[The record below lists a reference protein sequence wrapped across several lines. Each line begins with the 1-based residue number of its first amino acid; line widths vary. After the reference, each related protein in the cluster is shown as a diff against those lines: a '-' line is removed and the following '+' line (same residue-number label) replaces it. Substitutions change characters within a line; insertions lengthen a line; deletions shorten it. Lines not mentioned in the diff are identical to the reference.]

1 MSTEN
6 FKPNLYVL
14 ARIIKALIDNGPMKR
29 TNLAQASGLSYDKL
43 QKYLNWMIEKGLIT
57 VDDDGYVSL
66 TREGAKTYD
75 ELVQWIIKYV
85 GSLRLD
91 RRWRP
96 RPT

>member
-43 QKYLNWMIEKGLIT
+43 QKYLNWMIEKGLVAI
-57 VDDDGYVSL
+57 DGDGYVSL
-66 TREGAKTYD
+66 TREGAKAYD
-75 ELVQWIIKYV
+75 ELVQW
-85 GSLRLD
+85 
-91 RRWRP
+91 
-96 RPT
+96 

>member
-29 TNLAQASGLSYDKL
+29 TNLAQVSGLSYDKL
-43 QKYLNWMIEKGLIT
+43 QKYLNWMIEKGLIK
-57 VDDDGYVSL
+57 VDGDGYVSL
-66 TREGAKTYD
+66 TREGAKAYD

-96 RPT
+96 PPT

>member
-1 MSTEN
+1 
-6 FKPNLYVL
+6 
-14 ARIIKALIDNGPMKR
+14 
-29 TNLAQASGLSYDKL
+29 
-43 QKYLNWMIEKGLIT
+43 MIEKGLVAI
-57 VDDDGYVSL
+57 DGDGYVSL

>member
-14 ARIIKALIDNGPMKR
+14 ARIIKALID
-29 TNLAQASGLSYDKL
+29 LAQVSGLSYDKL

-57 VDDDGYVSL
+57 VDGDGYVSL
-66 TREGAKTYD
+66 TRKGAKTYD

-91 RRWRP
+91 KRWRP
-96 RPT
+96 PPT

>member
-43 QKYLNWMIEKGLIT
+43 HKYLNWMIEKGLIT
-57 VDDDGYVSL
+57 VDGDGYVSL
-66 TREGAKTYD
+66 TREGAKAYD